1 MQERMLKIN
10 WRCMGLT
17 EFDNLMKALADEKEV
32 PKELNLK
39 LKKKIRA
46 KYNYKKLMSSIPL
59 SAVACIAVG
68 IVLVSAVNR
77 NEENFVVPPQVVSE
91 TIISEEIHVE
101 DEPVITEKKEIKE
114 IKETKENKKE
124 KVKKSAIVET
134 KETEPPLEPVN
145 DGIEVAQIEPSDLSG
160 IEPMP
165 INEDAAPMSRARMIE
180 EDDIEERSLSLIE
193 YLANDEEKV
202 SLVSQRIKEQMQN
215 NEEIDYY
222 DSFTSISG
230 NERYDVTVENELVVF
245 FDAGVVA
252 PEEFG
257 EQVFNLGVIN

>member
-77 NEENFVVPPQVVSE
+77 NEENFVAPPQVVSE
-91 TIISEEIHVE
+91 TIISEEVHIE

-114 IKETKENKKE
+114 SKKE
-124 KVKKSAIVET
+124 KVKKTAIVET

-145 DGIEVAQIEPSDLSG
+145 DGIEVAQIEPTDLSG
-160 IEPMP
+160 NEPMP
-165 INEDAAPMSRARMIE
+165 ISEDAAPMSRARMIE

-193 YLANDEEKV
+193 YLVNDEEKV

-222 DSFTSISG
+222 DNFTSISG
-230 NERYDVTVENELVVF
+230 NERYDVTVENELVIF

-257 EQVFNLGVIN
+257 EQVFNVGVIN